1 MNKIPAGYKK
11 TEVGIIPEDWVI
23 KSLGDV
29 LKIKHGKSQKDVSDK
44 NGSYP
49 ILASGGVIGM
59 ANKFIYNKPS
69 VLIGRKGTIDAPQYM
84 ETPFWSVDTLFYS
97 EIFDGNY
104 PRFLFYKFL
113 LVDWYAHNEASGVPS
128 LNAKTI
134 EQIPVSMP
142 PTRAEQTAIATALN
156 DADALI
162 TQLEKLIAKKRLIKQ
177 GAMQQLLTGKKRLA
191 GFDRHPDGRPKG
203 HKQTALGS
211 IPEDWE
217 IRPLKSLLIGK
228 LQNGVFFKPSKKGSG
243 IRMINVGDLYTSIP
257 INLDSLDLF
266 AATPEEEKT
275 FGVSDGDVFFTRSS
289 VVPSG
294 IAHCNIFSSQIDLK
308 VVFDSHLIKA
318 RPDRKIIDPQFLF
331 RYCSFS
337 ARKYLVSHAKTA
349 IMTTIDQRV
358 IERCPII
365 MPSTL
370 GEQVALSTALSDMDT
385 ELDALEAKL
394 AKYKQI
400 KQGMMQTLLTGKV
413 RLI

>member
-134 EQIPVSMP
+134 EQISVSMP
-142 PTRAEQTAIATALN
+142 PTRSEQIAIATALN

-203 HKQTALGS
+203 HKQTALGP
-211 IPEDWE
+211 IPEDWNIYKLSE
-217 IRPLKSLLIGK
+217 LVNMKSGVSITSKHISLDGKYPCYGGNGLRGYTDQFTHSGRFALIGRQGALCGNVQFVSGDFFASEHAIVATPKANTEIK
-228 LQNGVFFKPSKKGSG
+228 L
-243 IRMINVGDLYTSIP
+243 LYYVLIEL
-257 INLDSLDLF
+257 NLNQYSESSAQPGLSVAKILDLPLPYPVNL
-266 AATPEEEKT
+266 AE
-275 FGVSDGDVFFTRSS
+275 
-289 VVPSG
+289 
-294 IAHCNIFSSQIDLK
+294 Q
-308 VVFDSHLIKA
+308 
-318 RPDRKIIDPQFLF
+318 
-331 RYCSFS
+331 
-337 ARKYLVSHAKTA
+337 TA
-349 IMTTIDQRV
+349 IATIITDMETE
-358 IERCPII
+358 IE
-365 MPSTL
+365 
-370 GEQVALSTALSDMDT
+370 V
-385 ELDALEAKL
+385 LETKL
-394 AKYKQI
+394 AKHKQI
-400 KQGMMQTLLTGKV
+400 KQGMMQTLLTGKI
-413 RLI
+413 RLL